1 MKYFK
6 PVKWQNESAQAKR
19 ESNKELQQKLINN
32 FVRNNKEKFNEIK
45 NAVDSNDIKLAHRLV
60 HTLKSNAG
68 QINKINLQHAAMEV
82 ESRLKDGTDDVT
94 AQQMKTLK
102 KELNKAM
109 IELTPLVKETV
120 QTEIKEPLETQAA
133 LDCLNKLE
141 GLLDDGD
148 TECLSFIDD
157 LKKIPASAELIDKI
171 ENFDFKPAL
180 DTLAKLKIKV
190 LNNEY

>member
-1 MKYFK
+1 
-6 PVKWQNESAQAKR
+6 
-19 ESNKELQQKLINN
+19 
-32 FVRNNKEKFNEIK
+32 
-45 NAVDSNDIKLAHRLV
+45 
-60 HTLKSNAG
+60 
-68 QINKINLQHAAMEV
+68 
-82 ESRLKDGTDDVT
+82 
-94 AQQMKTLK
+94 
-102 KELNKAM
+102 M